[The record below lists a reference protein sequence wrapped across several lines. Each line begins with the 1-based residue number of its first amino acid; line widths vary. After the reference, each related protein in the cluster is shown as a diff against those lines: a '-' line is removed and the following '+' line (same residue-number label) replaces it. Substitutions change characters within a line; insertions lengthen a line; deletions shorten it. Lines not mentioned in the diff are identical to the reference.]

1 MISNTGIF
9 IHFIYRGS
17 VHKRKKG
24 NACQVLF
31 ILRVINTKE
40 SHIFRVQF
48 SKLHFKEVIYSL
60 NSFIFI
66 FQIQVS
72 NPSCC

>member
-40 SHIFRVQF
+40 SHIFRIQF
-48 SKLHFKEVIYSL
+48 SKLHFKSNILVKFFYFYIP
-60 NSFIFI
+60 
-66 FQIQVS
+66 
-72 NPSCC
+72 NPS